1 MSPSI
6 RHLRPSDYRV
16 MPWKN
21 GLGTTT
27 ELVVHPPGT
36 GLDDFAW
43 RLSIADLGASGPFS
57 TFPGIERIILQTEG
71 EPMTLEHAG
80 QGRRRLALLTPYRF
94 DGAWPTHGELGG
106 TPARDFNIMARRALF
121 RPSAAVHSLARGSS
135 IRLCLAAE
143 TQVLHAFRGRVAV
156 RVGGSDTATELDCAE
171 TLIVDGQAELEITAD
186 AEDAVVF
193 VAALASMAAPAS
205 FSA

>member
-1 MSPSI
+1 MQI

-27 ELVVHPPGT
+27 EIAVDPPGA

-43 RLSIADLGASGPFS
+43 RLSIADLAASGPFS

-71 EPMTLEHAG
+71 EPMELVHE
-80 QGRRRLALLTPYRF
+80 GRGGRRLALLSPYRF

-106 TPARDFNIMARRALF
+106 TPARDFNIMARRSRF
-121 RPSAAVHSLARGSS
+121 RPSAAVHSLARGSRV
-135 IRLCLAAE
+135 RLCLAAE
-143 TQVLHAFRGRVAV
+143 TQIVHAFRGTVAIRVD
-156 RVGGSDTATELDCAE
+156 GSDTAADLLGAE
-171 TLIVDGQAELEITAD
+171 TLIVEGQVEIEVAAD
-186 AEDAVVF
+186 VEEAVVF
-193 VAALASMAAPAS
+193 VVALDGSHR
-205 FSA
+205 